1 MNTSS
6 QRTASE
12 RVSETTQSGMTI
24 EAHLRTNLKLYRRTP
39 MRGEHLTMLEA
50 TLKTG
55 LSLTELRSRIESGD
69 LDACHQLCVSSAD
82 LEEEILSYQR
92 REFARL
98 IEDATGEAPTDETMV
113 RMFGPRFA
121 SAAVAS

>member
-6 QRTASE
+6 QPTASE
-12 RVSETTQSGMTI
+12 RVSETTQPGMTI
-24 EAHLRTNLKLYRRTP
+24 AAHLRSNLKLYRRTP
-39 MRGEHLTMLEA
+39 MRGGHLTMSEA

-82 LEEEILSYQR
+82 LEEEILAYQR

-113 RMFGPRFA
+113 RMFGPQFA
-121 SAAVAS
+121 AQEVSA